1 MKLRLG
7 EMIYE
12 NLGIAED
19 VSQEINFYFLA
30 FVFFNSPIIV
40 FISRCFKGFRNR
52 FPIKNWK
59 QITDNRIVASVCGV
73 SEKIDLRK

>member
-19 VSQEINFYFLA
+19 VSQEINFYF
-30 FVFFNSPIIV
+30 FSICFF
-40 FISRCFKGFRNR
+40 
-52 FPIKNWK
+52 
-59 QITDNRIVASVCGV
+59 
-73 SEKIDLRK
+73 